1 MVKMKKSEIISNY
14 LYSEFFALSRSKI
27 NKNACGDYF
36 DCRRDEEGVTA
47 VVTDGLGSGIKAT
60 IASRFACSHIMT
72 LMSRGFSLR
81 STVESAAKIM
91 HRAKNTNVSNYAAF
105 SIARILSNG
114 SATVITYEAPPPILI
129 KNGVP
134 SVAEQRFYTVK
145 NEIVGESRFSLRFG
159 DGIMLMSDGVSQAG
173 IGHGYAKGWGSDGTA
188 EFVGHKLSAGL
199 SYHQILTLL
208 LDRTTGISGGFLD
221 DDTTA
226 VFLSCRAGRVMHLM
240 TGPPRDKDKDEE
252 VVKDFMSQEGIKV
265 VCGSTTA
272 DIVSKATGKTV
283 ERQKVS
289 PAFFRP
295 PKYYMQGLDLVTEGA
310 IVLNQLY
317 NIVALLDVDLD
328 MESCVSEL
336 AILMRVCDI
345 IHLHVGGAENT
356 GHNDIAFA
364 QIGIIPRRKI
374 VLMLAEKLREM
385 GKLVILHEL

>member
-1 MVKMKKSEIISNY
+1 MKMKKSEKTSNY
-14 LYSEFFALSRSKI
+14 LYSEFFALSRPKI

-36 DCRRDEEGVTA
+36 DCRHDEEGVTA
-47 VVTDGLGSGIKAT
+47 IVTDGLGSGIKAS

-72 LMSRGFSLR
+72 LLSRGFSLR
-81 STVESAAKIM
+81 ATVKLTANMM

-114 SATVITYEAPPPILI
+114 GTTIITYEAPPPII
-129 KNGVP
+129 ISNGVP
-134 SVAEQRFYTVK
+134 TVAEQRFYTIEG
-145 NEIVGESRFSLRFG
+145 EIIGESRFSLKFG
-159 DGIMLMSDGVSQAG
+159 DSVMLMSDGVSQAG
-173 IGHGYAKGWGSDGTA
+173 MGHGYAKGWGSEGIA
-188 EFVGHKLSAGL
+188 EFVGQKLSAGL
-199 SYHQILTLL
+199 SYSQILNLL
-208 LDRTTGISGGFLD
+208 IDRTTGISGGSLG

-226 VFLSCRAGRVMHLM
+226 IFLSCRAGRVMYLM
-240 TGPPRDKDKDEE
+240 TGPPYDKGSDEKI
-252 VVKDFMSQEGIKV
+252 VKQFISQEGIKV
-265 VCGSTTA
+265 ICGSTTA
-272 DIVSKATGKTV
+272 DIISKITGKVV

-317 NIVALLDVDLD
+317 NIVSLLDIDLD

-345 IHLHVGGAENT
+345 IHFYVGGAENV

-364 QIGIIPRRKI
+364 QMGIIPRKKI
-374 VLMLAEKLREM
+374 VDMLSKKLREM
-385 GKLVILHEL
+385 GKLVIVHEV